1 MKCKSGPGSLGPG
14 QSPAWP
20 ATGESLQM
28 PGEGRPAG
36 FSGWIS
42 IYACNIMLNLEKNR
56 QTFLLAHFGGEFQLV
71 LVING
76 QL

>member
-42 IYACNIMLNLEKNR
+42 IYACNIMSNLKKKSGR
-56 QTFLLAHFGGEFQLV
+56 HFCWRISGENF
-71 LVING
+71 NWCS
-76 QL
+76 